1 MAPKSERPK
10 RGDRALPLLNLA
22 IEGLNLAKE
31 ISSAT
36 PAKAVF
42 GTVSALRYHQ
52 SMFPPIHYDNY
63 PWIHVHLGLCG

>member
-42 GTVSALRYHQ
+42 GTVSALLVIIRVC
-52 SMFPPIHYDNY
+52 FPRSTTITT
-63 PWIHVHLGLCG
+63 LGFTFI